1 LHLRAHAG
9 RFPLTIGRADARPP
23 ERTDMNQRRDSQTDA
38 GSPRGAEIPRG
49 TDEQA
54 TDTTAAD
61 SPQADGGSPVSGGE
75 QSDAGTDRQ
84 DGEQREKY
92 LRLAAEYDNFR
103 KRASRERQEA
113 GQRAQADLVKQL
125 IDALDDLARFAHV
138 DPATVDASTVVQG
151 ADMVEKK
158 LHKALLAAGLQI
170 INPVDQPF
178 DPSQHEAVMT
188 EPALSPEDDHM
199 VGRVFQPGYLF
210 GSQLL
215 RPARVVVKQWNG

>member
-1 LHLRAHAG
+1 VSS
-9 RFPLTIGRADARPP
+9 
-23 ERTDMNQRRDSQTDA
+23 E
-38 GSPRGAEIPRG
+38 
-49 TDEQA
+49 
-54 TDTTAAD
+54 
-61 SPQADGGSPVSGGE
+61 QADGGSDL
-75 QSDAGTDRQ
+75 QLT
-84 DGEQREKY
+84 EQRDKY

-103 KRASRERQEA
+103 KRAVKERQET

-138 DPATVDASTVVQG
+138 DPSTVDAATVVQG

-158 LHKALLAAGLQI
+158 LLKALQAAGLEI
-170 INPVDQPF
+170 IHPLDQPF

-199 VGRVFQPGYLF
+199 VGRVFQSGYRF
-210 GSQLL
+210 GPQLL

>member
-1 LHLRAHAG
+1 VTTSG
-9 RFPLTIGRADARPP
+9 ADAPPP
-23 ERTDMNQRRDSQTDA
+23 ERTHMNKRRNSQADA
-38 GSPRGAEIPRG
+38 EAPQGAEIPHG
-49 TDEQA
+49 SDEQ
-54 TDTTAAD
+54 TADAD
-61 SPQADGGSPVSGGE
+61 STGVVQDADFDVSETTSSQQADGGSD
-75 QSDAGTDRQ
+75 QQLT
-84 DGEQREKY
+84 EQRDKY

-103 KRASRERQEA
+103 KRAVKERQET

-138 DPATVDASTVVQG
+138 DPATVDAATVVQG

-158 LHKALLAAGLQI
+158 LLKALQAAGLQI
-170 INPVDQPF
+170 IYPLDQPF

-199 VGRVFQPGYLF
+199 VGRVFQSGYRF

>member
-1 LHLRAHAG
+1 MTTSG
-9 RFPLTIGRADARPP
+9 DDTPPP
-23 ERTDMNQRRDSQTDA
+23 ERTDMNKRRNSQTDA
-38 GSPRGAEIPRG
+38 EAPQGAEIPRG
-49 TDEQA
+49 SDEQ
-54 TDTTAAD
+54 TADVNSAD
-61 SPQADGGSPVSGGE
+61 VAPGPEFDVTEAMSSEQADGGSD
-75 QSDAGTDRQ
+75 QQLT
-84 DGEQREKY
+84 EQRDKY

-103 KRASRERQEA
+103 KRAGKERQEA
-113 GQRAQADLVKQL
+113 GQRAQGDLVKQL

-138 DPATVDASTVVQG
+138 DPATVDAVTVVQG

-158 LHKALLAAGLQI
+158 LLKALQSAGLQI
-170 INPVDQPF
+170 IHPLDQPF

-199 VGRVFQPGYLF
+199 VGRVFQSGYRF